1 MTHLLRGAVAGA
13 AGTTALNTVT
23 YLDMALRARPAS
35 TTPEE
40 TVKRMEEVAGARLS
54 RAGRDSGEEANR
66 RSGLGPLLGIATGVA
81 AGTLYGAVR
90 SRWPRLPVALLAV
103 GAGAA
108 ANLGSTAPMTA
119 LGVTDPREWS
129 ATSWISDLVPHL
141 AFGVVT
147 ALAYELSEA
156 GGEADAS

>member
-1 MTHLLRGAVAGA
+1 MTHYLLRGALAGA

-35 TTPEE
+35 TTPET
-40 TVKRMEEVAGARLS
+40 TVQKVEDLTGARLGS
-54 RAGRDSGEEANR
+54 DADEEAHR

-81 AGTLYGAVR
+81 AGALYGAVR
-90 SRWPRLPVALLAV
+90 SRWPGLPVPVLAV

-108 ANLGSTAPMTA
+108 ANLGSTAPMVG

-129 ATSWISDLVPHL
+129 ATSWVSDLVPHL
-141 AFGVVT
+141 AFGVAT
-147 ALAYELSEA
+147 ALAYESFDE
-156 GGEADAS
+156 